1 MEKLRTDW
9 TRALDDGERKK
20 IAEQIQLE
28 AVKLVPIVP
37 LGQFTVPGA
46 LASLPLFATP
56 PAWHNGAGNEGEQ
69 AWRP

>member
-46 LASLPLFATP
+46 YRANLHGLLPVP
-56 PAWHNGAGNEGEQ
+56 VPVMWNVQKG
-69 AWRP
+69 P